1 MQCGTQFLN
10 EKEETETEREQ
21 KIWKQQ
27 QQYDNFKINQVCIV
41 LCIKLGCYQL
51 ILSPNLA

>member
-27 QQYDNFKINQVCIV
+27 QQYDNFKINEVCIV
-41 LCIKLGCYQL
+41 L
-51 ILSPNLA
+51 A